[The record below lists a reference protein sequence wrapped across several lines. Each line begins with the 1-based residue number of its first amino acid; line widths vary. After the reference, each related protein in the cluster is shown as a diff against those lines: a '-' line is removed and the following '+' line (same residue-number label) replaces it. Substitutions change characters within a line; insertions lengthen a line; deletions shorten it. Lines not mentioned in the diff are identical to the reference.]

1 MKSKLLSEIV
11 IVLIIAVLVSSCS
24 NNTPLSSEAEA
35 KVVLVDSLNTSWN
48 NVWNTKDANAIANM
62 LTENTV
68 VLSGS
73 WKAIGKDSI
82 MKNWVNRQLPR
93 MTNFKT
99 TKLVAEA
106 SSDMAFQTGFWTLD
120 IKRND
125 SIVGTAQGNY
135 TTVWKK
141 QADNSWKIELLHMG
155 DADK

>member
-1 MKSKLLSEIV
+1 MKSKQLSGIFIALV
-11 IVLIIAVLVSSCS
+11 IGIFISSCT
-24 NNTPLSSEAEA
+24 NNKPVSSEAE
-35 KVVLVDSLNTSWN
+35 VVSVDSLNSSWN
-48 NVWNTKDANAIANM
+48 NSWNIKDTNAIANM

-82 MKNWVNRQLPR
+82 MKNWINGQLPR
-93 MTNFKT
+93 MANFKT
-99 TKLVAEA
+99 TKLASEA

-125 SIVGTAQGNY
+125 SIVGTSQGNY

-155 DADK
+155 GTGK